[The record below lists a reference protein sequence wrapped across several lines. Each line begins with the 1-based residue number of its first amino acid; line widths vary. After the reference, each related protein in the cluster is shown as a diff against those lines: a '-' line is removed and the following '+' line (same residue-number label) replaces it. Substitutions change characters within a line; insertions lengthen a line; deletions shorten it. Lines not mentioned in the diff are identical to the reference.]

1 MPPRYAPWPYGGP
14 DPTPR
19 PRHTPEQR
27 RNRVVLAILAAV
39 VAVIAVAIVAAVAG
53 GGAGKDSAGSKPS
66 SSTASTLDDWK
77 SAVCRPGTYFNG
89 GGHLHNAD
97 GGSASCQ
104 SINGVII
111 LIGQY
116 TSSFDW
122 RNDVAIFRGA
132 AYASITDTNGT
143 CVFVAPLPGSRSV
156 AALEPLRQFGFEIG
170 GSGSSGH

>member
-1 MPPRYAPWPYGGP
+1 VSPGYAPWPYLGP
-14 DPTPR
+14 GPTPR

-39 VAVIAVAIVAAVAG
+39 VAVIAVAIVVAVAG
-53 GGAGKDSAGSKPS
+53 GSKDSAGSMPS
-66 SSTASTLDDWK
+66 SSTASNLDDWK